1 MGKKLRNLALLG
13 GLGAAA
19 YAMGRKKDDSKK
31 DVDTTADASA
41 GKAKDRLGGAG
52 FDRGDKDTAGD
63 MSAGQA
69 KDRLKDLEKAA
80 PVKKA
85 KKADDKPAAKAP
97 TREEGRTASGL
108 PREARGVAGAADT
121 GPETAEQNKA
131 RMDQLQKDQ
140 ALKTVNP
147 EMYLG
152 PGRLLGGVN
161 AAAKALAA
169 RMAKKGS
176 DTAKTSTS
184 RDIVPAGA
192 GPTPRF
198 LGRGPRQ
205 EMPPQLGNV
214 VGAKKGGMIKSSAS
228 KRGDG
233 IALRGKTR
241 GRMV

>member
-1 MGKKLRNLALLG
+1 MMGKKLRNLALLG

-19 YAMGRKKDDSKK
+19 YMMGSKK
-31 DVDTTADASA
+31 GESKTESKEDRERDARERFVSGPLRA
-41 GKAKDRLGGAG
+41 TESKEDRERDA
-52 FDRGDKDTAGD
+52 R
-63 MSAGQA
+63 
-69 KDRLKDLEKAA
+69 EKAISGD
-80 PVKKA
+80 VKPRKA
-85 KKADDKPAAKAP
+85 NDKKKADAKPAAVTKAP
-97 TREEGRTASGL
+97 TRTVTKKEEGETASGL
-108 PREARGVAGAADT
+108 PREARGG
-121 GPETAEQNKA
+121 GPDAEKYRDKMA
-131 RMDQLQKDQ
+131 KLEGDQ
-140 ALKTVNP
+140 ALKPVNP

-152 PGRLLGGVN
+152 PGRLLGGLN
-161 AAAKALAA
+161 TMAKGLAA

-192 GPTPRF
+192 GPTARF

>member
-1 MGKKLRNLALLG
+1 MMGKRLRNLALLG

-19 YAMGRKKDDSKK
+19 YMMGSKKGDSKK

-41 GKAKDRLGGAG
+41 GRARDRLGGAG
-52 FDRGDKDTAGD
+52 FDRGDKDTTGD

-69 KDRLKDLEKAA
+69 KDRLKDLNVA

-85 KKADDKPAAKAP
+85 KKTDTKPAAVTKAP
-97 TREEGRTASGL
+97 TRTVTKKEEGETASGL
-108 PREARGVAGAADT
+108 PREARGGGSDADKYR
-121 GPETAEQNKA
+121 EKMA
-131 RMDQLQKDQ
+131 RLEKEQ

-147 EMYLG
+147 EQYLG
-152 PGRLLGGVN
+152 PGRLLGGLN
-161 AAAKALAA
+161 TMAKGLAA

-192 GPTPRF
+192 GPTARF

-233 IALRGKTR
+233 IAMKGKTR

>member
-1 MGKKLRNLALLG
+1 MMGKRLRNLALLG

-19 YAMGRKKDDSKK
+19 YMMGRKKDDSKSESK
-31 DVDTTADASA
+31 EDKERDARERFVSGPLRTTESKEDRERDA
-41 GKAKDRLGGAG
+41 R
-52 FDRGDKDTAGD
+52 
-63 MSAGQA
+63 
-69 KDRLKDLEKAA
+69 EKAISGD
-80 PVKKA
+80 VKPRKA
-85 KKADDKPAAKAP
+85 NDKKKADAEPAAVTKAP
-97 TREEGRTASGL
+97 TRTVTKKEEGETASGL
-108 PREARGVAGAADT
+108 PREARGG
-121 GPETAEQNKA
+121 GPDAEKYRDKMA
-131 RMDQLQKDQ
+131 KLEKDQ

-147 EMYLG
+147 EQYLG
-152 PGRLLGGVN
+152 PGRLLGGLN
-161 AAAKALAA
+161 TMAKGLAA

-192 GPTPRF
+192 GPTARF

-233 IALRGKTR
+233 IAMKGKTR

>member
-1 MGKKLRNLALLG
+1 MSKKLRNLALLG

-19 YAMGRKKDDSKK
+19 YMMGRKKDDSKSESK
-31 DVDTTADASA
+31 EDRERDAREKAVSSPKKPKADA
-41 GKAKDRLGGAG
+41 
-52 FDRGDKDTAGD
+52 
-63 MSAGQA
+63 
-69 KDRLKDLEKAA
+69 E
-80 PVKKA
+80 PVI
-85 KKADDKPAAKAP
+85 KAP
-97 TREEGRTASGL
+97 TRTAPTRTAPTRTKEEPSKKTET
-108 PREARGVAGAADT
+108 EA
-121 GPETAEQNKA
+121 EYKA

-140 ALKTVNP
+140 ALGSVNP

-152 PGRLLGGVN
+152 PGRLLGGIN

-169 RMAKKGS
+169 RAAKKGS
-176 DTAKTSTS
+176 DAAKTSTS
-184 RDIVPAGA
+184 RDIVPA

>member
-1 MGKKLRNLALLG
+1 MMGKKLRNLALLG

-19 YAMGRKKDDSKK
+19 YMMGSKK
-31 DVDTTADASA
+31 GESKTESKEDRERDARERFVS
-41 GKAKDRLGGAG
+41 RSL
-52 FDRGDKDTAGD
+52 
-63 MSAGQA
+63 QEQLN
-69 KDRLKDLEKAA
+69 LKKTRERDAREKAISGD
-80 PVKKA
+80 VKPR
-85 KKADDKPAAKAP
+85 KADDKKKADAKPAAVTKAP
-97 TREEGRTASGL
+97 TRTVTKKEEGETASGL
-108 PREARGVAGAADT
+108 PREARGG
-121 GPETAEQNKA
+121 GPDAEKYRDKMA
-131 RMDQLQKDQ
+131 KLEGDQ
-140 ALKTVNP
+140 ALKPVNP

-152 PGRLLGGVN
+152 PGRLLGGLN
-161 AAAKALAA
+161 TMAKGLAA

-192 GPTPRF
+192 GPTARF

>member
-1 MGKKLRNLALLG
+1 MMGKKLRNLALLG

-19 YAMGRKKDDSKK
+19 MMMGRKKDDSISESKEDK
-31 DVDTTADASA
+31 ERDARERFVSGPLRA
-41 GKAKDRLGGAG
+41 TESKEDRERDA
-52 FDRGDKDTAGD
+52 R
-63 MSAGQA
+63 
-69 KDRLKDLEKAA
+69 EKAVSGA
-80 PVKKA
+80 VKPRKVDDK
-85 KKADDKPAAKAP
+85 KKADAKPAVKTKVDAP
-97 TREEGRTASGL
+97 TRTVTKKEEGETASGL
-108 PREARGVAGAADT
+108 PREARGG
-121 GPETAEQNKA
+121 GPDAEKYRDKMA
-131 RMDQLQKDQ
+131 KLEKDQ

-147 EMYLG
+147 EQYLG
-152 PGRLLGGVN
+152 PGRLLGGLN
-161 AAAKALAA
+161 TMAKGLAAKL
-169 RMAKKGS
+169 AKKGS

-192 GPTPRF
+192 GPTARF

-233 IALRGKTR
+233 IAMKGKTR